1 MWIAQHPCGT
11 WCSYKDEP
19 RKKAGGW
26 DGCVYAKLN
35 ISLWILS
42 WRGTLKW
49 VPDSEYIE
57 RYMAKEVW

>member
-11 WCSYKDEP
+11 WCAYKKEP
-19 RKKAGGW
+19 LQKMGGW
-26 DGCVYAKLN
+26 DGEVYVKLN
-35 ISLWILS
+35 ISLWLLN
-42 WRGTLKW
+42 WRQSVKW